1 MAICDQVTLDLM
13 GVDENAY
20 EDLFGGLNED
30 GVIELFL
37 REKNWGLLQILYQ
50 KRKYVKYMCGDM
62 DEALKH
68 YELYQGVISSHMN
81 TGEYIGYIVIGNVLS
96 SVLTGIPN
104 FVSHHH
110 AIYLG
115 RALLYYVMTFID
127 GLIALYFARKH
138 GGDETKWTKV
148 AEKSI
153 ESLNELARSCS
164 WNFAN
169 KLYLLQAEYYFLK
182 DDERAYACYKRSIKK
197 AREHRFN
204 HEEGL
209 ANEKLATYLL
219 HKSKHAEALQYFK
232 DAKKC
237 YSTWGATVLEQ
248 RIEKAITV
256 LSPLCIGDLV

>member
-1 MAICDQVTLDLM
+1 VSIYSLHCPWKCALLCS
-13 GVDENAY
+13 
-20 EDLFGGLNED
+20 
-30 GVIELFL
+30 
-37 REKNWGLLQILYQ
+37 NWNL
-50 KRKYVKYMCGDM
+50 
-62 DEALKH
+62 H
-68 YELYQGVISSHMN
+68 
-81 TGEYIGYIVIGNVLS
+81 
-96 SVLTGIPN
+96 

-115 RALLYYVMTFID
+115 RGLLFYVMTFID

-138 GGDETKWTKV
+138 GGDEAKWTKV

-153 ESLNELARSCS
+153 ESLNELAQSCS
-164 WNFAN
+164 WNYVN